1 MPNLDFTRLIPY
13 AALHW
18 TTILHYLVLLGAL
31 AMLFF
36 SGEEAGIIFILAV
49 ALLGLLTGLDL
60 YINYVNPLRV
70 IVFFIRVG
78 IFALP
83 IITAGSA
90 KREEIRVVG
99 AMTAF
104 VALPLL
110 AMTFLTCV
118 FGPPLADP
126 RLWHWCG

>member
-1 MPNLDFTRLIPY
+1 MPNLDYSLLIPY
-13 AALHW
+13 YTWHW
-18 TTILHYLVLLGAL
+18 TTILHYLILLGAL

-36 SGEEAGIIFILAV
+36 SGEEVGMVFILAV

-60 YINYVNPLRV
+60 YINFVNPLRV

-83 IITAGSA
+83 IVTAGSA
-90 KREEIRVVG
+90 KREDIRVIG
-99 AMTAF
+99 AITAF

-110 AMTFLTCV
+110 ALTFLSCV

-126 RLWHWCG
+126 RILHWCG